1 MVAWNR
7 HRIRT
12 NSGDRAGQGRFGELG
27 KLGRREGKGRTVGAQ
42 MGAEME
48 TNWLLA
54 SRCWDARAKMVE
66 KMVEV

>member
-1 MVAWNR
+1 
-7 HRIRT
+7 
-12 NSGDRAGQGRFGELG
+12 
-27 KLGRREGKGRTVGAQ
+27 
-42 MGAEME
+42 MGAEIE